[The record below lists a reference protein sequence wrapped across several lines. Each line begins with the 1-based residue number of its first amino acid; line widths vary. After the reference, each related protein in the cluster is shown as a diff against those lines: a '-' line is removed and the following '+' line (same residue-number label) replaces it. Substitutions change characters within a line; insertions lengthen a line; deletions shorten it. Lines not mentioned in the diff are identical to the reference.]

1 MAPVLSGG
9 SSVVWRLWRVKHL
22 CNGVWDR
29 RISNDY
35 LSDVNWN
42 KAVNGDVHDL
52 CDQCEYKVTQRSYLK
67 NAKKISSW
75 RGAGHLWSVRLLSNK
90 YRTSQKTYGINSWRC
105 GVLLCSVRL
114 QAKWQAYSQKA
125 YRICSWRCA
134 GDQHDYGTKWKA
146 GPKRHIDAVIVMCST
161 LVLGVITRQHSMGIS
176 NNI

>member
-1 MAPVLSGG
+1 MDKLTLFWWGDERGVKISLGVFSGEIINLLPWIKYNPTRVKKLEVPDIRCQAALSHVWYGSCTFYSLQGMGPQRAPVLSGG

-67 NAKKISSW
+67 NTKRISSW
-75 RGAGHLWSVRLLSNK
+75 RGAGHLWSVRLLSK
-90 YRTSQKTYGINSWRC
+90 K
-105 GVLLCSVRL
+105 
-114 QAKWQAYSQKA
+114 
-125 YRICSWRCA
+125 
-134 GDQHDYGTKWKA
+134 
-146 GPKRHIDAVIVMCST
+146 
-161 LVLGVITRQHSMGIS
+161 
-176 NNI
+176 